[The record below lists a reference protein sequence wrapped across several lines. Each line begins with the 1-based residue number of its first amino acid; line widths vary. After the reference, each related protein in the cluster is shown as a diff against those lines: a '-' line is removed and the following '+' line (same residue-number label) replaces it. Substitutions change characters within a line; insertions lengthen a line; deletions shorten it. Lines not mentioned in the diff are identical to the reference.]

1 MTHTWQTALKQT
13 GWLFLSGLLLCGLA
27 FATHSILLRIHGL
40 QLLTIESN
48 SMAPTFVRGDALIV
62 DTKSTPIRAGEVVSY
77 RSPHDASVTISHR
90 VRAVDGSGYQTQGD
104 ALDQPDQSVGSDQI
118 IGKDIAVL
126 PQFGKVITLFRSK
139 VGLTLFVYLPALGL
153 LAYEVA
159 RLMAVAATRS
169 YRIHRWRAV
178 DSREYN

>member
-62 DTKSTPIRAGEVVSY
+62 DTKKAALRAGDVVAY
-77 RSPHDASVTISHR
+77 RSLYDPSITISHR
-90 VRAVDGSGYQTQGD
+90 IRGVDGAGYHTQGD
-104 ALDQPDQSVGSDQI
+104 ALDQTDPPISRDRI
-118 IGKDIAVL
+118 IGKGIAVM
-126 PQFGKVITLFRSK
+126 PQFGKAITMFRSK
-139 VGLTLFVYLPALGL
+139 TGLVIFVYLPALGL
-153 LAYEVA
+153 LAYEMA
-159 RLMAVAATRS
+159 RLMSVSATRA
-169 YRIHRWRAV
+169 YRIRSWRAV